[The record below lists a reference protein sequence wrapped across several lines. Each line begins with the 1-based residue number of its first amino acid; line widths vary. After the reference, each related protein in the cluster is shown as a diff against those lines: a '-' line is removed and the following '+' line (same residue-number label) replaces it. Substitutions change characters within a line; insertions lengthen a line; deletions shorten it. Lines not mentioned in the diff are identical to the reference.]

1 MTEAVRDRLLRAV
14 GHALLFIIKR
24 TDEYAVFGSAYTE
37 LKEVLQLSE
46 QEPDAQ
52 TPKEIPE
59 QLNNQ

>member
-1 MTEAVRDRLLRAV
+1 MTEAVRDRLLCAV

-46 QEPDAQ
+46 QKPDAAQ
-52 TPKEIPE
+52 SKGDTPT
-59 QLNNQ
+59 NNQ

>member
-1 MTEAVRDRLLRAV
+1 MTDTTRDRLLCAI
-14 GHALLFIIKR
+14 GHALLHIIRR

-52 TPKEIPE
+52 AKGPDK
-59 QLNNQ
+59 

>member
-1 MTEAVRDRLLRAV
+1 MTEAVRDRLLCAI

-46 QEPDAQ
+46 QEPDVQ
-52 TPKEIPE
+52 VNKNSEE
-59 QLNNQ
+59 